1 MLLPVIFSLA
11 KQAFC
16 SLFSPLSSLFSLY
29 FQVLGSPGTPFALVM
44 SRSLDFLLYDKLL
57 LFDFYDNRHVRM
69 LLSLVQM
76 AWDSVEGSG
85 VLAPPINERFPRVL
99 IQAGLGDVIVPT
111 LASEALARAFNASLL
126 PNGPRKVFGISEA
139 TLSSAAAET
148 ISIDNGKNDEDGPHA
163 TITEVM
169 YDKQLQ
175 GLPLDNT
182 AAQRNSI
189 HVCLRRD
196 KAMIRQVSQFLS
208 TGKVIDPCIED
219 GCHRFRIE
227 C

>member
-1 MLLPVIFSLA
+1 
-11 KQAFC
+11 
-16 SLFSPLSSLFSLY
+16 
-29 FQVLGSPGTPFALVM
+29 M

-85 VLAPPINERFPRVL
+85 VLAPPINEPFPRVL

-111 LASEALARAFNASLL
+111 LASEALARAFNASML
-126 PNGPRKVFGISEA
+126 PNGPRQVFGIPELIS
-139 TLSSAAAET
+139 LSSGE
-148 ISIDNGKNDEDGPHA
+148 SSPNNNNNDDGPYA

-169 YDKQLQ
+169 YDNQLQ

-182 AAQRNSI
+182 AAQHNDI
-189 HVCLRRD
+189 HICLRRD
-196 KAMIRQVSQFLS
+196 KAMIKQVSQFLS
-208 TGKVIDPCIED
+208 TGKVIDPCTDD

>member
-1 MLLPVIFSLA
+1 
-11 KQAFC
+11 
-16 SLFSPLSSLFSLY
+16 
-29 FQVLGSPGTPFALVM
+29 M

-85 VLAPPINERFPRVL
+85 VLAPPVNEPFPRVL

-126 PNGPRKVFGISEA
+126 PNGPRKVFGISEV
-139 TLSSAAAET
+139 TLSSAAET
-148 ISIDNGKNDEDGPHA
+148 ISINDNNDDGPYA

-196 KAMIRQVSQFLS
+196 KAMIKQVSQFLA
-208 TGKVIDPCIED
+208 TGKVTDPCVED